1 MIKAKIEDLLT
12 KAFEPG
18 FLEVVDESHKHAGHA
33 GASQGGH
40 FQVIIVSKAFEGKKL
55 LESHRMIY
63 KALEPV
69 KSSIHALA
77 IKVSAMRNIDH

>member
-1 MIKAKIEDLLT
+1 MIKAKIEHILT
-12 KAFEPG
+12 ESFAPD

-40 FQVIIVSKAFEGKKL
+40 YRVTIKSRSFEGRRL

-63 KALEPV
+63 QALEPL
-69 KSSIHALA
+69 KPSIHALA
-77 IKVSAMRNIDH
+77 IHIRPV

>member
-1 MIKAKIEDLLT
+1 MIKSKIENLLT
-12 KAFEPG
+12 QAFKPTY
-18 FLEVVDESHKHAGHA
+18 LQVVDESHKHAGHA

-40 FQVIIVSKAFEGKKL
+40 YQVTIVSQAFEGKKS

-63 KALEPV
+63 QALEPV

-77 IKVSAMRNIDH
+77 IKVMASV

>member
-1 MIKAKIEDLLT
+1 MIKAKIETLLT
-12 KAFEPG
+12 QAFRPTY
-18 FLEVVDESHKHAGHA
+18 LQVLDESHKHAGHA

-40 FQVIIVSKAFEGKKL
+40 YQVTIVSKAFEGKKL

-63 KALEPV
+63 QALEPV

-77 IKVSAMRNIDH
+77 ITTKPSI

>member
-1 MIKAKIEDLLT
+1 MIKAKIELLLSN
-12 KAFEPG
+12 AFDPS
-18 FLEVVDESHKHAGHA
+18 FLQVVDESHKHAGHA

-40 FQVIIVSKAFEGKKL
+40 YQVTIVAKIFEGKKL

-63 KALEPV
+63 QALEPV

-77 IKVSAMRNIDH
+77 IKAKSA